1 LLIKKE
7 ENKKCLGEAAVLEE
21 VDTVGLV
28 EDLVLA
34 PVGNVYVQIAII
46 VRLI

>member
-21 VDTVGLV
+21 VDAVDSV
-28 EDLVLA
+28 ADLVLA
-34 PVGNVYVQIAII
+34 PVENVYVQTAII